1 MRWWRSRCGDDQQP
15 PEASAA
21 EYRLGRRR
29 AAVVAAGAIASPLM
43 PSRGPGKL
51 EPLTSLRFF
60 AAAAIVLHHTQ
71 EVWVPTGFWLPF
83 LLDQAVA
90 FFFVLSGFILTY
102 VHPALPTRDER
113 RRFWLARFA
122 RIWPAHATSF
132 ALLFV
137 LLPDPGGVFTG
148 AARGGVAL
156 LNLAMLQAWIPVEAI
171 NFSYNSPS
179 WSISTEFGFYLLF
192 PFLIQRLRDTW
203 WWKLAGTG
211 ALVAAL
217 CWLCDAIGGRGPDA
231 PALGS
236 LVYVNPLARAFEFT
250 LGMCTALLLPAL
262 GARLRGRVALAT
274 AVEVAALAAMAT
286 NAAYAASTVHAW
298 HTGGRIGYAF
308 ALWLVHGGMCCVP
321 FAGVVLVFA
330 CGAGWISRL
339 LSARWLVLLGEIS
352 FTMYLLH
359 QILLRVIR
367 AHPAEFE
374 AVPPWLQM
382 LGFAALLVVASHW
395 IWAAVERPLRARIL
409 ALGGVRASARGARE
423 PARGALGALFAP
435 TRRWLVLEAL
445 ATAAIAALGVAGIRA
460 QGPPAFQIPAA
471 EIAARRDRTDAS
483 VRDARFG
490 DVFVL
495 QGLGVDRSADAVDVE
510 LAWQAL
516 RLPPHGTLVA
526 LHVLDAEGRIV
537 AQGDYLPD
545 VRRWYAGRIRIDRA
559 HIPQV
564 PASARRLGIVVA
576 PPRSGYLA
584 VDRGARDW
592 SGGRLLVDLP
602 SDAAPDLAAD
612 PRE

>member
-1 MRWWRSRCGDDQQP
+1 MAPPPTPARSP
-15 PEASAA
+15 
-21 EYRLGRRR
+21 GR
-29 AAVVAAGAIASPLM
+29 
-43 PSRGPGKL
+43 L

-102 VHPALPTRDER
+102 VHPALPTRTER

-122 RIWPAHATSF
+122 RIWPAHAASF

-137 LLPDPGGVFTG
+137 LLADPGGVFTG
-148 AARGGVAL
+148 AARAGVAL
-156 LNLAMLQAWIPVEAI
+156 LNLALLQAWVPVEAI
-171 NFSYNSPS
+171 NLSYNSPS
-179 WSISTEFGFYLLF
+179 WSISTELGFYVLF

-217 CWLCDAIGGRGPDA
+217 CWLCDAIGERGPGA
-231 PALGS
+231 AGLAI
-236 LVYVNPLARAFEFT
+236 LVYVNPLARVFEFT
-250 LGMCTALLLPAL
+250 LGMCAALLLPAL

-274 AVEVAALAAMAT
+274 AVEFAALAAMAMS
-286 NAAYAASTVHAW
+286 AAHAAHTVHAW
-298 HTGGRIGYAF
+298 RAGGRIGQAF

-321 FAGVVLVFA
+321 FASVVLVFA

-339 LSARWLVLLGEIS
+339 LSARLLVLLGEIS
-352 FTMYLLH
+352 FTIYLLH
-359 QILLRVIR
+359 QILLRLIGAHR
-367 AHPAEFE
+367 AELE

-382 LGFAALLVVASHW
+382 LGFVVLLVVASHW

-409 ALGGVRASARGARE
+409 ALGGVRESGRGARE

-435 TRRWLVLEAL
+435 TRRWLALEAL
-445 ATAAIAALGVAGIRA
+445 ATAGIVALGVAGIRL
-460 QGPPAFQIPAA
+460 QNPPAFQISAA

-490 DVFVL
+490 DVFLL
-495 QGLGVDRSADAVDVE
+495 QGLSVDRSGDAMAVE
-510 LAWQAL
+510 LTWQAL

-526 LHVLDAEGRIV
+526 LHVLDAEGRLV
-537 AQGDYLPD
+537 AQGDHLPD
-545 VRRWYAGRIRIDRA
+545 VGRWYAGRICVDRVRIPR
-559 HIPQV
+559 V
-564 PASARRLGIVVA
+564 PATARRLGIVVA
-576 PPRSGYLA
+576 PPQSGNLE
-584 VDRGARDW
+584 VDRGERDW
-592 SGGRLLVDLP
+592 RGSRLLVDLP
-602 SDAAPDLAAD
+602 PATSTPHVEESIREQDARTDLQVRQRD
-612 PRE
+612 R